1 MVATEFRGHA
11 NTMVEEMTTYM
22 RVSPS
27 QVDLEA
33 DVKASDKLEI
43 NANALDMRDTESIS
57 AQAAAQAWNA
67 QHVSIL

>member
-1 MVATEFRGHA
+1 MLTQWSKRCPLICA
-11 NTMVEEMTTYM
+11 YL
-22 RVSPS
+22 PC

-43 NANALDMRDTESIS
+43 NANALDTRDAESIS

-67 QHVSIL
+67 QHVSILL